1 MQTAH
6 RRIGTCL
13 AALSAAVLL
22 GFAGCS
28 KPAKNPQPI
37 QTVLVQPAHA
47 GTTATEGWNGTVRSI
62 HRATLAF
69 TVAGRLSKTHFEAGE
84 RVEANAVLAELENEP
99 FALEVAQAEAQ
110 AQASAPALEEAKRR
124 HEAEERLAAN
134 RATSRAELDSAA
146 SAYAAALGQHR
157 AALAALGLA
166 RRQERESRLLAPC
179 NGRIAQRLV
188 SAGSVVAAG
197 TPVLEF
203 DSEDE
208 AEALVVVPSSRVHS
222 LALGQE
228 AQVSGERL
236 PGVIGRI
243 TQISRRSLSGGVHE
257 VLIRLPENSPLFPGQ
272 PVSVELTAAQPASG
286 VRLPI
291 TAIRPDTESGKGH
304 VLVLNPATR
313 RLRLRAVSYRAPE
326 GAEVRVSSGVEVG
339 ELVVV
344 AGTTFLWDGQ
354 EVHAQFRN

>member
-6 RRIGTCL
+6 RRIGACL
-13 AALSAAVLL
+13 APLSTAAVLL
-22 GFAGCS
+22 LAGCTQPPRS
-28 KPAKNPQPI
+28 PQPI
-37 QTVLVQPAHA
+37 PTVLVQSA
-47 GTTATEGWNGTVRSI
+47 GAATTATEMWNGIVRSI

-69 TVAGRLSKTHFEAGE
+69 TVAGRLSETFVQAGE
-84 RVEANAVLAELENEP
+84 RVEAHAVLAELEKEP
-99 FALEVAQAEAQ
+99 FALEVEQAEAQ
-110 AQASAPALEEAKRR
+110 AQASEAALQEAKRR

-146 SAYAAALGQHR
+146 SAYAAALGQQR
-157 AALAALGLA
+157 AAQAALGLA

-203 DSEDE
+203 DSEGE
-208 AEALVVVPSSRVHS
+208 AEVLVVVPSSRIRS

-228 AQVSGERL
+228 ARVSGGHP

-243 TQISRRSLSGGVHE
+243 MQISHRSLPGGVHE
-257 VLIRLPENSPLFPGQ
+257 VLIHLPENGPFFPGQ

-291 TAIRPDTESGKGH
+291 TVIRPDSQPGKGN
-304 VLVLNPATR
+304 VLVWNPATR
-313 RLRLRAVSYRAPE
+313 RLALRPVSYRAPE
-326 GAEVRVSSGVEVG
+326 RAEVLVSSGVELG

-344 AGTTFLWDGQ
+344 AGTSFLRDGQ
-354 EVHAQFRN
+354 EVHALHRN